1 MPIQYFRKAIKW
13 ALSLNQPRKFYLK
26 IKIMKK
32 SIALLILCCI
42 GFSNTEAQ
50 LLKKL
55 KEKAEKAMEQK
66 KPVTATETNT
76 PAAPATEN
84 SNKIESKTP
93 VKPPSYC
100 DSIFVIN
107 AEETF
112 LYDESEV
119 FAVNNQTSYAF
130 VVQNNKYE
138 YFVIENGIRTGP
150 FKESPV
156 KSVKVNEEEDG
167 STSSNDYDKVSM
179 GDDKDP
185 IAIQYSKTINGKLF
199 IVFNGKNYG
208 PYDHVGKMIV
218 SRDKKQFFALVTI
231 GGANAMT
238 AKMGMGN
245 NFMVNEGILK
255 QKAGDGGM
263 SMAMKFSV
271 SKGFKHCMAVVMDQT
286 AQKVISITSTNKTE
300 EGSMEALY
308 SGSGNIS
315 FVNDNG
321 DIVSVPTQSP
331 TQILLNGKEV
341 ASFKVPIKSM
351 SRLFITPDIS
361 KSVYYEK
368 GKLYKADGTEESLS
382 GILFPKVITIKNITA
397 VYFFKI
403 YKNDSGARVV
413 YLCKK
418 EL

>member
-1 MPIQYFRKAIKW
+1 
-13 ALSLNQPRKFYLK
+13 
-26 IKIMKK
+26 MKK
-32 SIALLILCCI
+32 IIAFLLLAGVC
-42 GFSNTEAQ
+42 FNTEAQ

-66 KPVTATETNT
+66 KPAASTESNA
-76 PAAPATEN
+76 PAAPAAES
-84 SNKIESKTP
+84 SNKTESKTP

-107 AEETF
+107 ADETF
-112 LYDESEV
+112 LYDEAEV
-119 FAVNNQTSYAF
+119 IAQNNQMSYTF

-138 YFVIENGIRTGP
+138 YFLIEDGKRSGP

-156 KSVKVNEEEDG
+156 KSIKPADDDEDA
-167 STSSNDYDKVSM
+167 SSKDDDKVSM
-179 GDDKDP
+179 GDEKDP
-185 IAIQYSKTINGKLF
+185 VAIQYSKTINGKLY

-245 NFMVNEGILK
+245 NFMVNEGVLK

-263 SMAMKFSV
+263 AMAMKFSV

-286 AQKVISITSTNKTE
+286 AQKVISITSANKTE

-308 SGSGNIS
+308 SGTGNIS

-351 SRLFITPDIS
+351 ARLFITPDIS

-368 GKLYKADGTEESLS
+368 GKLYKADGTEESLT
-382 GILFPKVITIKNITA
+382 GILFPKVVTIKNTTS
-397 VYFFKI
+397 VYYFKI
-403 YKNDSGARVV
+403 YKNESGARVV